1 VNGLTI
7 QGFDL
12 EWNGQAA
19 DYLTHGIE
27 VEYFEDLVVDGFRGK
42 QAASKPGAAAIALNH
57 GKNVTI
63 RNCQARPGTEIFLIH
78 SDLTE
83 QGLFV
88 NNDLSRAKKAFQPKQ
103 TSLTSYGNIAPH
115 K

>member
-1 VNGLTI
+1 M
-7 QGFDL
+7 
-12 EWNGQAA
+12 AS
-19 DYLTHGIE
+19 
-27 VEYFEDLVVDGFRGK
+27 GK
-42 QAASKPGAAAIALNH
+42 QAASPCAAAIALNH

-63 RNCQARPGTEIFLIH
+63 RNCGLTGTEIFLIH

-88 NNDLSRAKKAFQPKQ
+88 NNDLSRAKKAFQPEQ
-103 TSLTSYGNIAPH
+103 TSLTLYGNITPH